1 MCLLWRHVHSILC
14 PFLKQVLLLLSWGI
28 PYISQCELLSMEMIC
43 KHIPALWTIF
53 LLFVMVSFEAEIWT
67 WMKSHPFL
75 LFWSL
80 VFLITQ
86 FKVVKVDV
94 WVFFKSWWCQSLQF
108 RFWSILCKFCVWG
121 EVRLQL
127 HSFVCILNLHLL

>member
-1 MCLLWRHVHSILC
+1 
-14 PFLKQVLLLLSWGI
+14 
-28 PYISQCELLSMEMIC
+28 MEMIC

-94 WVFFKSWWCQSLQF
+94 WVFFKS
-108 RFWSILCKFCVWG
+108 
-121 EVRLQL
+121 
-127 HSFVCILNLHLL
+127 